1 VSGRRQSWTRSA
13 RRGKAQ
19 HSGIA
24 HREGIPRH
32 VHFVVQPVTE
42 EQRRSLGAGPR
53 VQVAMF
59 DAGIMPP
66 EDEVREFADQARD
79 SFG

>member
-1 VSGRRQSWTRSA
+1 
-13 RRGKAQ
+13 
-19 HSGIA
+19 
-24 HREGIPRH
+24 
-32 VHFVVQPVTE
+32 VTE

>member
-1 VSGRRQSWTRSA
+1 
-13 RRGKAQ
+13 
-19 HSGIA
+19 
-24 HREGIPRH
+24 
-32 VHFVVQPVTE
+32 VTE
-42 EQRRSLGAGPR
+42 EQRRSLGAGPG
-53 VQVAMF
+53 VKVAMF